1 MVEDPLSE
9 KLLYK
14 EFSAG
19 QIIVVDAV
27 DDPDKPGQQ
36 HIVFSAVE
44 GFVPPSSVE
53 LATTSSIP
61 DGGSV
66 VPIVDEAAGAPA
78 PDGD

>member
-1 MVEDPLSE
+1 MIEDPLSE
-9 KLLYK
+9 KMLYK
-14 EFSAG
+14 EFHAG
-19 QIIVVDAV
+19 EIIVVDTE
-27 DDPDKPGQQ
+27 DDPDKPGEQQ
-36 HIVFSAVE
+36 LMFSAVE
-44 GFVPPSSVE
+44 GFVPPAAVE